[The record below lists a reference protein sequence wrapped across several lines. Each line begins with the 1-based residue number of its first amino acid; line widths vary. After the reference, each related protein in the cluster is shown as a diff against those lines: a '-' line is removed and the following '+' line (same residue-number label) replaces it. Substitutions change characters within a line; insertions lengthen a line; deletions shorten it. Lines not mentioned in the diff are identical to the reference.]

1 MYIALESFTT
11 KNYDVRRKQ
20 ILEEDFTTQEEID
33 EYLNIGYIKEYDG
46 TLEITENG
54 QYDVTEYE
62 SADVNV
68 ASQPNLQNKSLTI
81 TTNETQTISAD
92 SQYDGLGTV
101 EITTNVAGSSA
112 LPNGTKFGYSS
123 ALPSSLDTSE
133 VTNMQNMFASC
144 TSLTSVPTIDTSNV
158 TNMSGMFTSCQ
169 ALTSI
174 PTMNT
179 EKVTDMSR
187 MFYDCNNLTSVP
199 TMNTSNV
206 TSMSR
211 MFYHCYKI
219 ASIPSMNTSKVT
231 SMQEMF
237 ESCNLLTTLP
247 ALDTSSCTNM
257 TNMFRYGTIPLSN
270 ESLNNVLLMCINSKC
285 STKTLTSL
293 GLSSEQKAT
302 CQTLSNW
309 EAFVAAGWSA

>member
-92 SQYDGLGTV
+92 ENYDGLGSV

-112 LPNGTKFGYSS
+112 IPNGTKFGYSS
-123 ALPSSLDTSE
+123 SVSSSLDTSQIE
-133 VTNMQNMFASC
+133 DMMNLFSNSTFTTMPLINTSSATTMERMFYGCSK
-144 TSLTSVPTIDTSNV
+144 LTSVPQLNTSSATR
-158 TNMSGMFTSCQ
+158 TN
-169 ALTSI
+169 
-174 PTMNT
+174 
-179 EKVTDMSR
+179 E
-187 MFYDCNNLTSVP
+187 MFYGNYALVTVPVFDLSSV
-199 TMNTSNV
+199 TFM
-206 TSMSR
+206 
-211 MFYHCYKI
+211 Y
-219 ASIPSMNTSKVT
+219 
-231 SMQEMF
+231 
-237 ESCNLLTTLP
+237 
-247 ALDTSSCTNM
+247 
-257 TNMFRYGTIPLSN
+257 NMFNGCNVLSN
-270 ESLNNVLLMCINSKC
+270 ESLNNILASCISATKVTINNYKKLSAIGLNS
-285 STKTLTSL
+285 T
-293 GLSSEQKAT
+293 QAT
-302 CQTLSNW
+302 TCTGLSNW
-309 EAFVAAGWSA
+309 EALSAAGWTTGY